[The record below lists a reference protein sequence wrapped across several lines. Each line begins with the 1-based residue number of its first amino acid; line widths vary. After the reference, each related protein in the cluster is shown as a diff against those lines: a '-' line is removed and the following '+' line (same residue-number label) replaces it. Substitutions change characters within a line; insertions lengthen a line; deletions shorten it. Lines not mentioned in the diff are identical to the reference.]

1 MNTSKGAK
9 CFLTLELASATG
21 PIGELTWAPAP
32 DHMLQKF

>member
-9 CFLTLELASATG
+9 CFLILELASATG
-21 PIGELTWAPAP
+21 PMGELTKALAP